1 MGAFVMLGQMAP
13 QINREVA
20 TFIPKNLAFAATGL
34 VEEAALEGFANFV
47 GKVGKA
53 INLPS
58 WRRVAIDMEEVVSG
72 HTAGGARLRPNSRK
86 TLFPS
91 GMTET
96 QIERAIRQA
105 YRYGSKVGSPRR
117 RESPDGGRIKRPGHS
132 DVAEQ
137 DDENHRDRVPCNQMT
152 GASGD
157 SARFSVIVD
166 PVSLSQSRRGQT
178 SGTIYALLD
187 GYPFPEP
194 EWSDL
199 VVAVLHGWMVDLV
212 AFCRGNSDAV
222 RLHFM
227 DGPFA
232 LEVRRLQAGRY
243 RLSCLRLPSAVEFF
257 AEDFVF
263 RDVMTAFVGA
273 ATRLIDECD
282 RRGWSSRD
290 IVELRLARTALS
302 DLNTTA

>member
-105 YRYGSKVGSPRR
+105 YRYGSKVGSQGGERVLMEG
-117 RESPDGGRIKRPGHS
+117 ESNGLVI
-132 DVAEQ
+132 
-137 DDENHRDRVPCNQMT
+137 QMWLNKT
-152 GASGD
+152 TRTIETAYP
-157 SARFSVIVD
+157 VI
-166 PVSLSQSRRGQT
+166 R
-178 SGTIYALLD
+178 
-187 GYPFPEP
+187 
-194 EWSDL
+194 
-199 VVAVLHGWMVDLV
+199 
-212 AFCRGNSDAV
+212 
-222 RLHFM
+222 
-227 DGPFA
+227 
-232 LEVRRLQAGRY
+232 
-243 RLSCLRLPSAVEFF
+243 
-257 AEDFVF
+257 
-263 RDVMTAFVGA
+263 
-273 ATRLIDECD
+273 
-282 RRGWSSRD
+282 
-290 IVELRLARTALS
+290 
-302 DLNTTA
+302 